1 MREWLENLQPRE
13 RRILLAGAVVAAVIA
28 VWGFIWSPL
37 STANA
42 DLRLAVAEKQRLE
55 VALLRTAAL
64 PARDAVPTAGGAAS
78 ASMLVLVER
87 TQQAHGL
94 AGAFTQTRPDGPD
107 GINVT
112 FQNASFD
119 AMLDWLVMLQAEHG
133 VSIEIATFSSTRQAG
148 LVSGRLFLR
157 RV

>member
-1 MREWLENLQPRE
+1 MREWLDNLQPRE
-13 RRILLAGAVVAAVIA
+13 RRIVLAGAIVVGVI
-28 VWGFIWSPL
+28 VIWGFIWSPL
-37 STANA
+37 SAANA
-42 DLRLAVAEKQRLE
+42 NLGVAVAEKQRLA
-55 VALLRTAAL
+55 VALQRTAAI
-64 PARDAVPTAGGAAS
+64 PGRDATPVAAGVRGAS
-78 ASMLVLVER
+78 LVVLVER

-119 AMLDWLVMLQAEHG
+119 AMLNWLVMLQAEHG
-133 VSIEIATFSSTRQAG
+133 VSIESATFNSTRQAG

-157 RV
+157 RA